1 MQVPLAKR
9 LHQVL
14 LEPLDGWLLAL
25 LTAVFVISMIALFSA
40 SNQSWAKIDNKLVYT
55 AMGLVVMWGL
65 ARLSPQT
72 VMHLAV
78 PLYSI
83 GVLMLIG
90 VEFAG
95 ITVNGSTRW
104 LNLGVVRIQPSEIMK
119 TALPMMVAWYFQK
132 YEATLNW
139 RHYVVAAVMIIIPGA
154 LVLKQPDLGTAILIM
169 GAGFFA
175 LFFAGLSW
183 KVIIGGIVSLLASL
197 PVVWNMMHDYQRKRV
212 LTLIDPMEDP
222 LGAGYHIIQSMI
234 AIGSGGVW
242 GKGWLAG
249 SQTHLDYIPERTT
262 DFIFAV
268 YSEEFG
274 LAGNLLLLAL
284 YLAIITRCMLIT
296 ARAPTL
302 YGRLLAGSITL
313 SFFVYVFVNMGM
325 VAGILPVVG
334 VPLPFMSYGGTATVS
349 LAVGLGMLMGIGK
362 LQRTN

>member
-1 MQVPLAKR
+1 MQVSLAKR
-9 LHQVL
+9 IAHAIMD
-14 LEPLDGWLLAL
+14 PFDGWLLAL
-25 LTAVFVISMIALFSA
+25 LAGVFVLSMIALFSA

-55 AMGLVVMWGL
+55 ALSLLVMWLL

-72 VMHLAV
+72 VMHMAL
-78 PLYSI
+78 PLYVA
-83 GVLMLIG
+83 GVLLLVG
-90 VEFAG
+90 VEVAG

-104 LNLGVVRIQPSEIMK
+104 LNVGIGRIQPSEIMK
-119 TALPMMVAWYFQK
+119 IAVPMMLAWYFQK
-132 YEATLNW
+132 YETTLNW
-139 RHYVVAAVMIIIPGA
+139 RHYVVAAILIVIPG
-154 LVLKQPDLGTAILIM
+154 LLILKQPDLGTATLVM

-175 LFFAGLSW
+175 LFFAGLPW
-183 KVIIGGIVSLLASL
+183 KIIIGGAVAFLASL
-197 PVVWNMMHDYQRKRV
+197 PVVWNLMHDYQRKRV
-212 LTLIDPMEDP
+212 LTLIDPMQDP
-222 LGAGYHIIQSMI
+222 LGDGYHIIQSMI

-284 YLAIITRCMLIT
+284 YLGIISRCLLIT

-302 YGRLLAGSITL
+302 YGRLLAGAITL

-325 VAGILPVVG
+325 VSGILPVVG

-349 LAVGLGMLMGIGK
+349 LAIGLGMLMGIGK
-362 LQRTN
+362 LQRR